1 MPPADKPPYVLLLA
15 CGSLSA
21 VLACTWI
28 AFSLHLNLASAGC
41 LYLVLIVVTALY
53 GGFAIATLSSIAAVT
68 CLTYFFVPPV
78 FSFTVNH
85 PENWVALGAFEFTAL
100 TISRLSHR
108 ARASRGRSD
117 GGTCRHGA
125 ALPDGAAAAGAGS
138 CRGTGNSDPTGD
150 PRGVC
155 TLGRGAVRR
164 FVRPRISAAVPP
176 PPEPK
181 SARAALYQ
189 RDTDDFD
196 PATQPGFACS
206 VWARVRWAR
215 WAWAAGACGR
225 WLRRPSHPWRP

>member
-85 PENWVALGAFEFTAL
+85 SENWVALGAFEFTAL

-108 ARASRGRSD
+108 AR
-117 GGTCRHGA
+117 
-125 ALPDGAAAAGAGS
+125 L
-138 CRGTGNSDPTGD
+138 
-150 PRGVC
+150 
-155 TLGRGAVRR
+155 
-164 FVRPRISAAVPP
+164 
-176 PPEPK
+176 
-181 SARAALYQ
+181 RAAEAMAERADTERLYQ
-189 RDTDDFD
+189 MAQRLLALE
-196 PATQPGFACS
+196 PASEPGTPS
-206 VWARVRWAR
+206 
-215 WAWAAGACGR
+215 
-225 WLRRPSHPWRP
+225 RR